1 MSKHVWLTVILNF
14 RWWKTFRSWGIPRN
28 SDGSRDQAVDVV
40 WRLTILLKKVQV
52 SSSSVEINSK
62 SDGAENSF
70 LLLLW
75 IFIQKYMFCL
85 CLRGKQLQIFA
96 DRHSV
101 LIPKFC
107 NLWQI
112 HFVSQRMKLLHCTC
126 ELRCLQ
132 NFANKRCF
140 HRFSYF

>member
-1 MSKHVWLTVILNF
+1 MTKHVWLIVILNF

-28 SDGSRDQAVDVV
+28 SDGSRGQAVDVI

-52 SSSSVEINSK
+52 SLLCVEINSK
-62 SDGAENSF
+62 RDGAENSF

-75 IFIQKYMFCL
+75 VFIQKYLFCI
-85 CLRGKQLQIFA
+85 CFRGKQLQMFA
-96 DRHSV
+96 GRHSM
-101 LIPKFC
+101 LIHKLC

-112 HFVSQRMKLLHCTC
+112 YFVSQRMKLLHSTC
-126 ELRCLQ
+126 ELKCLQ
-132 NFANKRCF
+132 NFANKRSF